1 VAKRPPRSPQP
12 RKDHNRG
19 AAFGPVD
26 SPITQMEANA
36 SGHSIPAATPSS
48 VTPRRA
54 TGWVEGDH
62 FLAKQTGNPLY
73 IWRAILN
80 CLRSD
85 LPLPD
90 WCLDHIMMIAINMHD
105 LMHGV
110 GLTTVPVR
118 ADGESDSDFA
128 QPSLNRYN
136 NPEFDL
142 KDAVKFLP
150 QALMLTR
157 QGWSA
162 FADFAKDEKI
172 SKEAGQYFVVADRMP
187 ARAEAALEDIRNR
200 NNLEH
205 ARSARRRIRQGNS
218 LLGLN
223 DRTNPKG

>member
-1 VAKRPPRSPQP
+1 
-12 RKDHNRG
+12 
-19 AAFGPVD
+19 
-26 SPITQMEANA
+26 MEENA

-48 VTPRRA
+48 AAPNDVA
-54 TGWVEGDH
+54 VWVEADY
-62 FLAKQTGNPLY
+62 FLVKQTGNPLY

-80 CLRSD
+80 CLTHD

-90 WCLDHIMMIAINMHD
+90 WCLDHIRTIAINMHD

-118 ADGESDSDFA
+118 ADGESDADFA
-128 QPSLNRYN
+128 QRSLDRYN

-162 FADFAKDEKI
+162 FTDFAKDEKI
-172 SKEAGQYFVVADRMP
+172 SKEAAQYFVVADRMP
-187 ARAEAALEDIRNR
+187 ARAEAALDDIRNR
-200 NNLEH
+200 NKVDH
-205 ARSARRRIRQGNS
+205 TRSARRRIHQGFS
-218 LLGLN
+218 LLGFN
-223 DRTNPKG
+223 DGTNPKG